1 MSDIA
6 YQNKD
11 NFISKT
17 FLTYNNYITRYKNI
31 Q

>member
-11 NFISKT
+11 NFISRT
-17 FLTYNNYITRYKNI
+17 LLTYNNYITRYKNI